1 MYVCPLFS
9 IIIMKQVQD
18 PGSQSSS
25 INAAD
30 ADIYD
35 EEAERRA
42 FQEAVSAWRKGGQTE
57 TQKSKATVPA
67 GNVSDNIKNDSF
79 PVVVDMY
86 SIYNKL

>member
-1 MYVCPLFS
+1 M
-9 IIIMKQVQD
+9 QD

-57 TQKSKATVPA
+57 TQKSKAAVPS
-67 GNVSDNIKNDSF
+67 GNVSDNSKNDSF
-79 PVVVDMY
+79 PIVLPYRHVFYV
-86 SIYNKL
+86 